1 MTNPLL
7 TDWTTAF
14 GLPPFTDI
22 SDDDFAPAVD
32 AALETARANI
42 TKIAES
48 AETATFDNTVVAL
61 ELADAQLG
69 RVLGAFYALAGADSN
84 TAREGLQRGLGLL
97 QIPFCLSGLKICGRV
112 VMTWN

>member
-32 AALETARANI
+32 AALETARAEMNCQ
-42 TKIAES
+42 KCRNG
-48 AETATFDNTVVAL
+48 DV
-61 ELADAQLG
+61 
-69 RVLGAFYALAGADSN
+69 
-84 TAREGLQRGLGLL
+84 
-97 QIPFCLSGLKICGRV
+97 
-112 VMTWN
+112 